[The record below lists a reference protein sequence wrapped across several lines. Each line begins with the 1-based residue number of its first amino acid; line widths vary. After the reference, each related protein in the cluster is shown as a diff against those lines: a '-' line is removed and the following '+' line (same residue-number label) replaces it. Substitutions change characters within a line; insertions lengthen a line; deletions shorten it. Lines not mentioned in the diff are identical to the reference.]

1 MERRTAVIPIVPVAA
16 TGSVSAVE
24 RPTKVQARSTRG
36 RYSRWRTALAWAT
49 QLFFFGL
56 PWLQWNGR
64 QMVRFD
70 LEAQRFY
77 LGGLVLLPQDLI
89 FLTGLLLLSAL
100 LLFFVTSVAGRVW
113 CGFACPQTV
122 YTAVFMRVER
132 LFEGERHQRL
142 RLDAAPWTAE
152 KLLRRGGKV
161 ATWTL
166 ISLWTGLT
174 FVGWF
179 SPMRELAMGAF
190 TLSIGPWE
198 GFWALFYGAACLG
211 NAGFLREKVCQHMC
225 PYGRFQGALMDA
237 DTLIVAYDAR
247 RGEPRRGAATART
260 AADAPTAGFAGSA
273 APASKR
279 SGGDCVDCTVC
290 VQVCP
295 AGIDIRNGLQAACI
309 GCGLCIDACDT
320 VMDKLHKPRGLI
332 RMATQRELGLAL
344 PGAAAASATLSTTAA
359 TSPAAA
365 ADAGVAASSAP
376 ALTPAQP
383 AARPALWRRGRVQV
397 YGGLLLL
404 VAGFMALSLA
414 SRPTVHVDVVRDRGV
429 LARVVEDGA
438 VENVYR
444 LQLINQSESA
454 QQLSLRI
461 EGVEGAQAVLA
472 APVRLQPLEARA
484 VAVAVRLSPEQA
496 LALAG
501 RSTPLTFQLSSQG
514 EDGRRSTVAA
524 RGVFHV
530 PR

>member
-1 MERRTAVIPIVPVAA
+1 MARTHTVIPIVPAGV
-16 TGSVSAVE
+16 VSAVE
-24 RPTKVQARSTRG
+24 RATKVQARSTQG
-36 RYSRWRTALAWAT
+36 RFTRWRTAMLWAT

-70 LEAQRFY
+70 LEAERFY

-122 YTAVFMRVER
+122 YTSLFMRIER
-132 LFEGERHQRL
+132 FFEGERHQRL
-142 RLDAAPWTAE
+142 RLDAAPWHAD
-152 KLLRRGGKV
+152 KLLRRGGKLAV
-161 ATWTL
+161 WTL

-179 SPMRELAMGAF
+179 SPMRDLAHGLLS
-190 TLSIGPWE
+190 LSIGPSE

-211 NAGFLREKVCQHMC
+211 NAGFLREKVCHHMC

-237 DTLIVAYDAR
+237 DTLIVAYDAQ
-247 RGEPRRGAATART
+247 RGEPRRGAGK
-260 AADAPTAGFAGSA
+260 AAAASVSAPASASAHASAPAAA
-273 APASKR
+273 APA
-279 SGGDCVDCTVC
+279 GDCVDCTVC

-295 AGIDIRNGLQAACI
+295 VGIDIRNGLQAGCI

-320 VMDKLHKPRGLI
+320 VMDKLHRPRGLI
-332 RMATQRELGLAL
+332 RLATQRELGAA
-344 PGAAAASATLSTTAA
+344 PAVASAASADSGASDIAAAA
-359 TSPAAA
+359 AAA
-365 ADAGVAASSAP
+365 GSPTASAAAP
-376 ALTPAQP
+376 A
-383 AARPALWRRGRVQV
+383 RMALWRRGRVQV

-404 VAGFMALSLA
+404 VAGFMAASLLA
-414 SRPTVHVDVVRDRGV
+414 RPTVHLDVAHDRGV
-429 LARVVEDGA
+429 LARMVDDGA

-444 LQLINQSESA
+444 LQLTNQSEA
-454 QQLSLRI
+454 EQRLALTL
-461 EGVEGAQAVLA
+461 EGLPGAKPVLP
-472 APVRLQPLEARA
+472 APLRLQPLESRA
-484 VAVAVRLSPEQA
+484 VAVAVRLPAEQA

-501 RSTPLTFQLSSQG
+501 RSAPLTFRITSAEPGS
-514 EDGRRSTVAA
+514 RSTVAV

>member
-1 MERRTAVIPIVPVAA
+1 MDRRTAVIPIFPVAA
-16 TGSVSAVE
+16 SGSVSAVE
-24 RPTKVQARSTRG
+24 RATKVQARSTQG
-36 RYSRWRTALAWAT
+36 RYSRWRTALLWAT

-122 YTAVFMRVER
+122 YTALFMRVER
-132 LFEGERHQRL
+132 LLEGERHQRL
-142 RLDAAPWTAE
+142 RLDAARWTAD

-161 ATWTL
+161 AVWTL

-179 SPMRELAMGAF
+179 SPMREVALGAL

-198 GFWALFYGAACLG
+198 AFWALFYGAACLG

-247 RGEPRRGAATART
+247 RGEPRRGAARAAAPQAAASEASARE
-260 AADAPTAGFAGSA
+260 AAASA
-273 APASKR
+273 ATASRAAARPA
-279 SGGDCVDCTVC
+279 GDCVDCTVC

-320 VMDKLHKPRGLI
+320 VMDKLRKPRGLI
-332 RMATQRELGLAL
+332 RYATQRELGAAL
-344 PGAAAASATLSTTAA
+344 PGGLD
-359 TSPAAA
+359 
-365 ADAGVAASSAP
+365 ADAPAP
-376 ALTPAQP
+376 SPRQP
-383 AARPALWRRGRVQV
+383 LWRRWRVQV
-397 YGGLLLL
+397 YGGLLVL

-414 SRPTVHVDVVRDRGV
+414 GRPTVHVDVARDRGV

-444 LQLINQSESA
+444 VQFINQSEA
-454 QQLSLRI
+454 EQQVALAVDGLD
-461 EGVEGAQAVLA
+461 GAQAVLA
-472 APVRLQPLEARA
+472 APVRLHPLEARA
-484 VAVAVRLSPEQA
+484 VAVAVRLPPEQA
-496 LALAG
+496 QALAG
-501 RSTPLTFQLSSQG
+501 RSAPLSFRVTSQSP
-514 EDGRRSTVAA
+514 DGSSTVAV

>member
-1 MERRTAVIPIVPVAA
+1 MNRRSTIIPIIPAGV
-16 TGSVSAVE
+16 VSAVE
-24 RPTKVQARSTRG
+24 RPTKVQARSTQG
-36 RYSRWRTALAWAT
+36 RFTRWRTAMLWAT
-49 QLFFFGL
+49 QLFFFGM

-70 LEAQRFY
+70 LEAERFY

-122 YTAVFMRVER
+122 YTSLFMRIER
-132 LFEGERHQRL
+132 FFEGERHQRL
-142 RLDAAPWTAE
+142 RLDAAPWNAD
-152 KLLRRGGKV
+152 KLLRRGGKLL
-161 ATWTL
+161 AWTL
-166 ISLWTGLT
+166 VSLWTGLT

-179 SPMRELAMGAF
+179 SPMRELTHGLLS
-190 TLSIGPWE
+190 LSIGPSE

-211 NAGFLREKVCQHMC
+211 NAGFLREKVCHHMC

-247 RGEPRRGAATART
+247 RGEPRRGTAK
-260 AADAPTAGFAGSA
+260 A
-273 APASKR
+273 APAQDAAAP
-279 SGGDCVDCTVC
+279 GGDCVDCTVC

-295 AGIDIRNGLQAACI
+295 VGIDIRNGLQATCI

-320 VMDKLHKPRGLI
+320 VMDKLHRPRGLI
-332 RMATQRELGLAL
+332 RLATQRELGAA
-344 PGAAAASATLSTTAA
+344 PAAASATADAL
-359 TSPAAA
+359 PHAAA
-365 ADAGVAASSAP
+365 AAS
-376 ALTPAQP
+376 QP
-383 AARPALWRRGRVQV
+383 AVRPAPWRRWRVQV

-404 VAGFMALSLA
+404 VAGFMAVSLL
-414 SRPTVHVDVVRDRGV
+414 SRPTVQLDVAHDRGV
-429 LARVVEDGA
+429 LARLVDDGA

-444 LQLINQSESA
+444 LQLTNQSEAGQRLELSIEGLDGAKPVTSA
-454 QQLSLRI
+454 PLSLK
-461 EGVEGAQAVLA
+461 
-472 APVRLQPLEARA
+472 PLEART
-484 VAVAVRLSPEQA
+484 VALAVRLPAEQA

-501 RSTPLTFQLSSQG
+501 RSAPLVFRVTSHAQPHGPADALPDARQG
-514 EDGRRSTVAA
+514 RSTVAV